1 MSNYLNFFLVPK
13 RKEGQEKQKPMHLM
27 SYSRSSDIYQT
38 FYEELNPPFDGGG
51 NHFMELTKAD
61 IDRVITE
68 NKEHLRRTENRLNSR
83 IQAYRTLH
91 KEESEDAVEDYVST
105 SEYIGELKDT
115 ISTLKNISQIVYG
128 LEFSDFEKIMINI
141 D

>member
-1 MSNYLNFFLVPK
+1 MSSYLNFFLVPK
-13 RKEGQEKQKPMHLM
+13 RKEGQEEQKPMHLM

-51 NHFMELTKAD
+51 NYFMELTKAD

-68 NKEHLRRTENRLNSR
+68 NKEHLRRTENHLNSR
-83 IQAYRTLH
+83 IQAYRTLYD
-91 KEESEDAVEDYVST
+91 KVSEDAIEDYVST
-105 SEYIGELKDT
+105 SEYIEELKDT
-115 ISTLKNISQIVYG
+115 ISTLKNISQIVYD
-128 LEFSDFEKIMINI
+128 LEFSDFEKVMINI